1 MVKNPLSD
9 EIVAEINELLSA
21 IEEARPQV
29 SSENHEQ
36 LDEIVQNLN
45 QYQTSDNS
53 PWAEYH
59 SSVRWGMVRIEFSAR
74 LQKCYLMKLESGIK
88 EHFMKKVAAML
99 ADEAFNP
106 QELEGK
112 EGINFIG
119 NAKKAAQLIDSHFP
133 NHGLSVVEVG
143 NGGTVFE
150 SWRKVPKDKDQEN

>member
-45 QYQTSDNS
+45 QIRLPIT
-53 PWAEYH
+53 PLGEYR
-59 SSVRWGMVRIEFSAR
+59 SSVPWGMVRIEFSAR
-74 LQKCYLMKLESGIK
+74 LQEMLSNETESKYQGTLY
-88 EHFMKKVAAML
+88 EKVAAML